1 MKHTSS
7 IFSALLMGAAAV
19 FGTASC
25 AGNGET
31 AASETPAETTPAAVS
46 AAKGA
51 IVYIDMTKL
60 MADYDMANDLRA
72 VVETKVQNIQAEIS
86 RREKKFTTE
95 YNDFQEKMQKG
106 LLTRSVAEDRG
117 RKLQQQEIDVNNYA
131 NQKNAEINEEL
142 MVMNNQINDAILT
155 FIKKYNEEKQYSM
168 ILVSQGDDPDDGII
182 TLGTPVLAA
191 DPSLDITAD
200 VLSRLNDEY
209 IQTKNQNNK
218 SK

>member
-19 FGTASC
+19 FGTVSC
-25 AGNGET
+25 AGNGE
-31 AASETPAETTPAAVS
+31 AASETTNETTASAEPA

-86 RREKKFTTE
+86 RREQKFASE

-106 LLTRSVAEDRG
+106 LLTRSVAEDRS

-131 NQKNAEINEEL
+131 NQKNTEINEEL

-155 FIKKYNEEKQYSM
+155 FIKKYNEEKQYAM
-168 ILVSQGDDPDDGII
+168 ILISQGDDPADGII
-182 TLGTPVLAA
+182 TLGTPVLTA

-200 VLSRLNDEY
+200 VLAQLNNEY
-209 IQTKNQNNK
+209 IKTKNQNNK
-218 SK
+218 TK

>member
-7 IFSALLMGAAAV
+7 IFSALLLGAVVV
-19 FGTASC
+19 FGAASC
-25 AGNGET
+25 AGNGEKAPEAT
-31 AASETPAETTPAAVS
+31 EASSVQEQS

-51 IVYIDMTKL
+51 IVYIDMTVL

-86 RREKKFTTE
+86 RREKKFTSE

-106 LLTRSVAEDRG
+106 LLTRSVAEEKG

-168 ILVSQGDDPDDGII
+168 ILISQGDDPNDGII

-200 VLSRLNDEY
+200 VLARLNDEY
-209 IQTKNQNNK
+209 IKSKNQNNK